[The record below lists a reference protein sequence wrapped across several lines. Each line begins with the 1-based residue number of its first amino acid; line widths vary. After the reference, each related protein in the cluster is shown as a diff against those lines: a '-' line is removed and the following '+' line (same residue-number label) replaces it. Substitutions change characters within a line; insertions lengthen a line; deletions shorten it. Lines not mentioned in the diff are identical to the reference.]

1 MNLNSF
7 KTKISSCI
15 FSFLLLCVIN
25 PIAFSNPYY
34 DNNSNIRLAHQNI
47 YALRPFTV
55 ENLLKAEELKNPGNG
70 YIAYYRLFNE
80 IITLI
85 ISNSTEEFWK
95 TKPVLDQYL
104 KKIRELPKN
113 TPEYRLLLGEAYV
126 FTGLI
131 NVKYDNEVF
140 GFIDCIKGYKLLEDN
155 AEKYPSFEP
164 GYKMLGLIEIGV
176 TFLPRVLQKGAKLFN
191 IKSDPQEGIKRL
203 EKFSE
208 FAKGKPGYEEES
220 LIFTLGAYRLM
231 NREESAM
238 KLINREM
245 GNFNEIAILNFFAAT
260 VSVQANAAENAL
272 TLLSKI
278 TPEKIEINFPPL
290 LYLKGKTKLMRLDQ
304 DSDISLLYYLKMS
317 SGNDY
322 VKTILYDL
330 ACFYYMTGN
339 NKEYLA
345 YIEQVKEE
353 GREFL
358 ARDIEAAFEARKPGF
373 PNINMMRADY
383 LVRGGYFL
391 QAEEELS
398 DIDNINTLKESE
410 KVNYHFLR
418 GECYR
423 LRNHV
428 RQAESE
434 YLSAVLIGES
444 SGNYISQKALA
455 NSGLMMEKNSLK
467 NEAEKYYNLCLR
479 FKASTNPY
487 TDLYRNKAKAGLMRI
502 SLSE

>member
-1 MNLNSF
+1 MNLKSS
-7 KTKISSCI
+7 KTEISYYL
-15 FSFLLLCVIN
+15 FSFLLLFVTN

-55 ENLLKAEELKNPGNG
+55 ENLLQAEELKNPGNG
-70 YIAYYRLFNE
+70 YIAYYRLYNE

-85 ISNSTEEFWK
+85 ISNSTEEFRK

-104 KKIRELPKN
+104 KKLRELPSN

-131 NVKYDNEVF
+131 NVKYDNEVS

-155 AEKYPSFEP
+155 AQKYPSFEP

-176 TFLPRVLQKGAKLFN
+176 AFLPRVLQNGAKLFN
-191 IKSDPQEGIKRL
+191 IKSDSQEGLKRL
-203 EKFSE
+203 YNFSE
-208 FAKGKPGYEEES
+208 FAKGKPGYEEEA
-220 LIFTLGAYRLM
+220 LFFTLGAYRLM
-231 NREESAM
+231 NGEESAM
-238 KLINREM
+238 KLINREID
-245 GNFNEIAILNFFAAT
+245 NFKEFAILNFFAAT
-260 VSVQANAAENAL
+260 VCVQANAVETAL

-304 DSDISLLYYLKMS
+304 DADVVLLNYLKTS
-317 SGNDY
+317 SGKDY

-330 ACFYYMTGN
+330 ACFYYISGN
-339 NKEYLA
+339 TKEYLS
-345 YIEQVKEE
+345 YIEKVKEE

-358 ARDIEAAFEARKPGF
+358 ARDVEAAFEARKTEF
-373 PNINMMRADY
+373 PNIYMMRADF
-383 LVRGGYFL
+383 LLRGGYFL

-398 DIDNINTLKESE
+398 DIDNINTLKDNE
-410 KVNYHFLR
+410 KVHYHYLR
-418 GECYR
+418 GECFR
-423 LRNHV
+423 LRNNV

-434 YLSAVLIGES
+434 YLNAVLLGKI
-444 SGNYISQKALA
+444 SGNYIAQKALV

-467 NEAEKYYNLCLR
+467 NEAEKYYNSCLQ
-479 FKASTNPY
+479 FDAISNPY
-487 TDLYRNKAKAGLMRI
+487 SDIYKNKARAGLIRL
-502 SLSE
+502 SLYE